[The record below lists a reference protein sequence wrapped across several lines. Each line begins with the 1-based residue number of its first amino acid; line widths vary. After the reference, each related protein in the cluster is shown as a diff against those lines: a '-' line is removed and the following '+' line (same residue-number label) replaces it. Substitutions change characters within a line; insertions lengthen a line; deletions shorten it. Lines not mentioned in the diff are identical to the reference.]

1 LAYLLRVCKK
11 EEEVLASDA
20 LAGMNFFFNLEGDIN
35 NYKVVYD
42 AKVSRK
48 SLTKAFKE
56 EKKTTKA
63 LVQGVYQGKKHLQE
77 LVPDDYFEVD
87 E

>member
-11 EEEVLASDA
+11 EEEVLAADA
-20 LAGMNFFFNLEGDIN
+20 LAGMNFFFKLEGDIN